1 MSPKGNA
8 KYVPQ
13 KSSSTTTYILGGIA
27 LVVIA
32 VVVIGGVI
40 WQNSRSKPLNEGYGT
55 AHNAALQVQL
65 LPDNTVRLGLP
76 DAKTQIDVFEDPL
89 CPACRVFEE
98 RYGQQLAQA
107 VDEGKVAVHYRLIDF
122 LNTKSSSK
130 TYSTRAIAATLC
142 VAESGNAAAFAKFHT
157 ELFSAATQPAEGGS
171 SDYTEAQLADLAK
184 EAGAPDSAVQ
194 CIASGTKIN
203 DAAAAAKA
211 GIEYL
216 QGTTGVATPTVQVD
230 GKQVNV
236 SDAGWIGKL

>member
-13 KSSSTTTYILGGIA
+13 KSSSATTYILGGIA

-40 WQNSRSKPLNEGYGT
+40 WQNNRSKPLNEGYGT

-98 RYGQQLAQA
+98 RYGQQLAQT
-107 VDEGKVAVHYRLIDF
+107 VDEGKVAVHYRLVDF
-122 LNTKSSSK
+122 LNTQSSSR

-142 VAESGNAAAFAKFHT
+142 VAESGNATAYAKFHS

-171 SDYTEAQLADLAK
+171 SDYTEQQLADLAK
-184 EAGAPDSAVQ
+184 AAGAPDTAVQ
-194 CIASGTKIN
+194 CVASGTKIN

-211 GIEYL
+211 AIEDL
-216 QGTTGVATPTVQVD
+216 QKTTGLATPTVHRD
-230 GKQVNV
+230 GKAVDFK
-236 SDAGWIGKL
+236 DAGWIGNL